1 MMWFT
6 SDGACFIP
14 LLALRGQ
21 MFSFNQLRSS
31 VHFPFG
37 NAALNLSKFGRS
49 INDVPQIRI
58 PPAFIFAATGEKM
71 PFGVNTTM
79 ENANRRAIGV
89 VNMVMN
95 NVEKYL
101 PFTLAQER

>member
-1 MMWFT
+1 MWFT
-6 SDGACFIP
+6 SDGVCFIL

-37 NAALNLSKFGRS
+37 NAALNLSKFSRS

-71 PFGVNTTM
+71 PLSVNTTM
-79 ENANRRAIGV
+79 ENANRRTIGV

-101 PFTLAQER
+101 PDKSIPER